1 MEINL
6 IPIILTVLIIVMI
19 KQVIDIKNILGNMDS
34 VCGKMISRCDKII
47 KTIDSMKTQKPKS
60 KKKDK

>member
-34 VCGKMISRCDKII
+34 VCGKMIARCDKII

>member
-19 KQVIDIKNILGNMDS
+19 KQVIDIKNILGRMDS
-34 VCGKMISRCDKII
+34 LCDKMITRCDKII

-60 KKKDK
+60 KKKGK

>member
-19 KQVIDIKNILGNMDS
+19 KQIVDIKNILGRMDS
-34 VCGKMISRCDKII
+34 VCGKMITRCDKII
-47 KTIDSMKTQKPKS
+47 KTIDSMKTQKTKS
-60 KKKDK
+60 KKKVK